1 MDRYEWLGTILGSL
15 VLAGVLIWL
24 APALGWLLL
33 WVTGL
38 SLAWLLVQW
47 VLYRFF

>member
-1 MDRYEWLGTILGSL
+1 MGNVDWLGTILGTL
-15 VLAGVLIWL
+15 VAALLLIWL

-33 WVTGL
+33 WLTGL

-47 VLYRFF
+47 GLSRWH